1 MNSHIKRRGM
11 LIVLSSPSGAGK
23 TSVANVLLHNDHQ
36 LHKSISATTRA
47 PRPQET
53 HGTDYLF
60 ISEAEFT
67 HHCESGDFA
76 EHAKVFGHH
85 YGTFKATVDHAIE
98 NGEDVMFV
106 IDWQGTQQLAQ
117 SYAHDMVRIFMLPP
131 SFHDLKFRLEHR
143 NSDSAEVIHQRLLK
157 ASDEMSHWAEYDYVV
172 INKDLDQ
179 TIEAIH
185 DIIKSER
192 LKRQRQVDLADF
204 VTTLRTESEA
214 YGDPQN

>member
-1 MNSHIKRRGM
+1 MNNHIKRRGM

-23 TSVANVLLHNDHQ
+23 TSVANVLLQNDRQ

-47 PRPQET
+47 PRPQEE
-53 HGTDYLF
+53 HGKDYVF
-60 ISEAEFT
+60 ISETEFID
-67 HHCESGDFA
+67 HSNAGDFA

-85 YGTFKATVDHAIE
+85 YGTFKSTVDHAIE
-98 NGEDVMFV
+98 SGDDVLFV

-131 SFHDLKFRLEHR
+131 SFQDLKYRLEHR
-143 NSDSAEVIHQRLLK
+143 NSDRADVIHQRLQK

-192 LKRQRQVDLADF
+192 LKRQRQIDLVDF
-204 VTTLRTESEA
+204 VTNLRTESDA
-214 YGDPQN
+214 YGNS

>member
-11 LIVLSSPSGAGK
+11 LIVLSSPSGVGK
-23 TSVANVLLHNDHQ
+23 TSVANALLETDAQ
-36 LHKSISATTRA
+36 LHKSISATTRS
-47 PRPQET
+47 PRQQEES
-53 HGTDYLF
+53 GKDYLF
-60 ISEAEFT
+60 ITEDEFA
-67 HHCESGDFA
+67 HHCYAGSFA
-76 EHAKVFGHH
+76 EYVRVFGHH
-85 YGTFKATVDHAIE
+85 YGTFKSTIDQAIE
-98 NGEDVMFV
+98 NGDDVLFV

-131 SFHDLKFRLEHR
+131 SFQDLKLRLENR
-143 NSDSAEVIHQRLLK
+143 NSDSSDVIHQRLLK

-172 INKDLDQ
+172 TNKDLDQ

-192 LKRQRQVDLADF
+192 LKRQRQVDLVHF

-214 YGDPQN
+214 YGDPKN

>member
-1 MNSHIKRRGM
+1 MNSLIKRRGM
-11 LIVLSSPSGAGK
+11 LIILSSPSGAGK
-23 TSVANVLLHNDHQ
+23 TTVANVLLENDHQ

-47 PRPQET
+47 PRPQEE
-53 HGTDYLF
+53 HGKDYLF
-60 ISEAEFT
+60 ITEDEFIS
-67 HHCESGDFA
+67 HSDAGNFA
-76 EHAKVFGHH
+76 EHARVFGHH
-85 YGTFKATVDHAIE
+85 YGTFKSTVDHAIE
-98 NGEDVMFV
+98 MGEDVLFV

-131 SFHDLKFRLEHR
+131 SFQDLKYRLEHR
-143 NSDSAEVIHQRLLK
+143 NSDSAEVIQQRLLK

-172 INKDLDQ
+172 INKHLDQ

-214 YGDPQN
+214 YGDSK

>member
-1 MNSHIKRRGM
+1 MNNHINRRGM

-23 TSVANVLLHNDHQ
+23 TSVANVLLQNDRQ

-47 PRPQET
+47 PRPQEE
-53 HGTDYLF
+53 HGKDYVF
-60 ISEAEFT
+60 ISEAEFID
-67 HHCESGDFA
+67 HSNAGDFA

-85 YGTFKATVDHAIE
+85 YGTFKSTVDHAIE
-98 NGEDVMFV
+98 NGDDVLFV
-106 IDWQGTQQLAQ
+106 IDWQGTQLLAQ
-117 SYAHDMVRIFMLPP
+117 SYAPDMVRIFMLPP
-131 SFHDLKFRLEHR
+131 SFQDLKYRLEHR
-143 NSDSAEVIHQRLLK
+143 NSDSADVIHQRLQK

-192 LKRQRQVDLADF
+192 LKRQRQIDLVDF
-204 VTTLRTESEA
+204 VTNLRTESNA
-214 YGDPQN
+214 YGTS